1 MAKFWGGGK
10 FPYTNINNLNLDWM
24 IKLVLE
30 LRDQV
35 AALAGELG
43 DVYIKPDTGIPKSD
57 LSAGVQ
63 ASLNKAD
70 TALQSVPDTYRTAA
84 AQDVIDGVL
93 DDKINPL
100 YTPLSLSGAQ
110 VSFNTEASV
119 IPEKFIVHV
128 LPVQS
133 GAGAP
138 SPSNPRALSA
148 RSDISITH
156 NNDSITIPMLSA
168 APTYGG
174 DLDMLTGIYT
184 EYGAVVNLSELYWSR
199 SSSNGFFY
207 AGVTGRA
214 INASETFLY
223 CTSYEYIGAGS
234 TTWITNNLQNG
245 QIAAQGTTTV
255 VRIRDERFSTVED
268 FLAANAST
276 QIVFRSAK
284 PTVHKIPVPYIS
296 AVSGANT
303 YSTTAGMFS
312 MIVNRYLAALDIS
325 ARRAAPAA
333 MLADVESAAVS
344 RAYSI
349 NDFLIYNNQ
358 LCKVTAPIQ
367 SGGTIQIGVNA
378 VITTLGAEIT
388 ALLNS

>member
-35 AALAGELG
+35 AALSGELG

-70 TALQSVPDTYRTAA
+70 TALQSIPASYRTAA
-84 AQDVIDGVL
+84 DQDLIDGAQDEKID
-93 DDKINPL
+93 PL
-100 YTPLSLSGAQ
+100 YNPLSLGGSQ
-110 VSFNTEASV
+110 ISFTAEAAV
-119 IPEKFIVHV
+119 VPDKFALNV

-133 GAGAP
+133 GSGTP
-138 SPSNPRALSA
+138 SPSNPRALSS
-148 RSDISITH
+148 RNEIGITH
-156 NNDSITIPMLSA
+156 NGDTINIPLLSA

-174 DLDMLTGIYT
+174 ELDLLTGIYT
-184 EYGAVVNLSELYWSR
+184 DYGTVVNFSDLSWSWGETYALFSAQLPGR
-199 SSSNGFFY
+199 ILQSDEQFAFCSN
-207 AGVTGRA
+207 
-214 INASETFLY
+214 
-223 CTSYEYIGAGS
+223 YEYIGAGDIA
-234 TTWITNNLQNG
+234 WIAANIQEN
-245 QIAAQGTTTV
+245 QIALQTTSTRL
-255 VRIRDERFSTVED
+255 RIKDTRFTTVED
-268 FLAANAST
+268 FLAANANT
-276 QIVFRSAK
+276 QLVYRKA
-284 PTVHKIPVPYIS
+284 PTAYKLPVPDVLPI
-296 AVSGANT
+296 SGANS
-303 YSTTAGMFS
+303 YTTTSGSFS
-312 MIVNRYLAALDIS
+312 AIVNAYLDALTS
-325 ARRAAPAA
+325 AIKRAAPSSII
-333 MLADVESAAVS
+333 ADNEASAVS

-349 NDFLIYNNQ
+349 NDFLIYNNY

-367 SGGTIQIGVNA
+367 RGGTIQIGVNA

>member
-1 MAKFWGGGK
+1 MPRFWGNGK

-30 LRDQV
+30 LREQV

-43 DVYIKPDTGIPKSD
+43 EVYIKPEMGIPKSD

-63 ASLNKAD
+63 ASLDKAD
-70 TALQSVPDTYRTAA
+70 SALQAIPSSYRTAA
-84 AQDVIDGVL
+84 EQDVIDNAQNE
-93 DDKINPL
+93 KINPL
-100 YTPLSLSGAQ
+100 YNPLALEGSQ
-110 VSFNTEASV
+110 ISFTAEAAV
-119 IPEKFIVHV
+119 IPDSFILNV
-128 LPVQS
+128 LPAQS
-133 GAGAP
+133 GSGTP

-148 RSDISITH
+148 RNEISITH
-156 NNDSITIPMLSA
+156 NGDTINIPLLSA

-174 DLDMLTGIYT
+174 DLDLLSGIYS
-184 EYGAVVNLSELYWSR
+184 EFGRIVNFSELNWSY
-199 SSSNGFFY
+199 SVGSGLFY
-207 AGVTGRA
+207 ASIPTRVPTAG
-214 INASETFLY
+214 ETFVY
-223 CTSYEYIGAGS
+223 CTTYEYIGSGTSSWISAHADNYQFGVQTTS
-234 TTWITNNLQNG
+234 TI
-245 QIAAQGTTTV
+245 
-255 VRIRDERFSTVED
+255 IRLRDNRFTDVSE
-268 FLAANAST
+268 FLAANINT
-276 QIVFRSAK
+276 QLVYRTETTTYK
-284 PTVHKIPVPYIS
+284 LPVPDVLPMIGANSYGTTSGSFSAIVNAYLDALTS
-296 AVSGANT
+296 AVKRS
-303 YSTTAGMFS
+303 
-312 MIVNRYLAALDIS
+312 
-325 ARRAAPAA
+325 APAA